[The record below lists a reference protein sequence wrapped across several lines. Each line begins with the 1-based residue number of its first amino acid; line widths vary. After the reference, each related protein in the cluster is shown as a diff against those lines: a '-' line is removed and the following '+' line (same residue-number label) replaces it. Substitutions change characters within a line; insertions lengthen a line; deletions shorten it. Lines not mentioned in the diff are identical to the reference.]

1 MGSDGTVSRHP
12 LHPGLRAARKNAGED
27 AGMAGGPA
35 RYVSGFRA
43 PAQMVGADPAIDAE
57 TPPRFE

>member
-43 PAQMVGADPAIDAE
+43 PAQMVGADPAMD
-57 TPPRFE
+57 